1 MLVRPRPFELSFCPM
16 IRTSDLESFSTFEG
30 EVRDQRKK
38 KTSFKKKKK
47 KKKKRRRKEKK
58 RKKQT
63 IKPRHLRMKG
73 LEEEIEPGLR

>member
-1 MLVRPRPFELSFCPM
+1 VLVRPRPFELSFCPM

-47 KKKKRRRKEKK
+47 KKKKKGEKK
-58 RKKQT
+58 KKKKKN
-63 IKPRHLRMKG
+63 KPKNLVTS
-73 LEEEIEPGLR
+73 E